1 MKVVLALRMKVVLA
15 FKIPFN
21 IAARFYKTISYH
33 LEMSQV
39 KLIYFFDINIFYF
52 FIIFNLRPIVSIYCE
67 IKLQICRRVN
77 NSDYSY
83 DT

>member
-1 MKVVLALRMKVVLA
+1 MKVVLA

-39 KLIYFFDINIFYF
+39 KLTCFFDINIFYF

-67 IKLQICRRVN
+67 IKLQICGRVD